1 MFNTTITKYYTA
13 NNGLEKL
20 LQDIEKNSIGMDEW
34 FHRFGSLHE
43 SSTNYPPYNLIKES
57 DSHYKLEVA
66 ASGFKSSELT
76 VYTENSQL
84 IIEAEK
90 SCKDDKEY
98 IYRSLSHRNFKR
110 VWSLADDVM
119 VKSVNFE
126 DGLLTVHLEKIVPEH
141 QKKKVYF

>member
-1 MFNTTITKYYTA
+1 MNNLARYNSSNLVKFLDDIDKY
-13 NNGLEKL
+13 
-20 LQDIEKNSIGMDEW
+20 SIGLDRW
-34 FHRFGSLHE
+34 FDRV
-43 SSTNYPPYNLIKES
+43 STIEHPQNNYPPYNLIKES
-57 DSHYKLEVA
+57 DTQYRLEVA

-84 IIEAEK
+84 VVEAEK